1 MAKKVSRAKRKTS
14 GVKRG
19 EPTSAKQTGNKVKKA
34 SASSKASE
42 QLARQPLPASWAI
55 LQRAWGLIW
64 QHRLLFAQLALL
76 YLLVDLVVIRS
87 VTALDVGGL
96 RQSISAGAFLSSF
109 SIFSALLANA
119 ASGSGQQATSSVY
132 HFVLVILVSL
142 MLIWV
147 LRQLYERDASK
158 PAPKF
163 KTVVYQSSTPLVPFL
178 LLLLLLGVQLIP
190 LLIGATIYTIVVG
203 GGIAVTILEQAIFLA
218 VLLLTA
224 WVSVYWVIRTVVAL
238 YIVTLPGMEPMQ
250 AYRSARDL
258 VYKRRLS
265 VFRKIIFLP
274 VVIFVVGGIIV
285 MPVILLF
292 APLAQWLF
300 FVLTSIGLIVI
311 HAYLF
316 TLYRELLPHEQS

>member
-1 MAKKVSRAKRKTS
+1 MANKVSRAKRKTS
-14 GVKRG
+14 SAKRG
-19 EPTSAKQTGNKVKKA
+19 QPAKGKQTSSTVKKA
-34 SASSKASE
+34 AVSNKVSE
-42 QLARQPLPASWAI
+42 STLRPPLPASWTI
-55 LQRAWGLIW
+55 LQRACTLIW
-64 QHRLLFAQLALL
+64 QHRLLFAQLALV

-87 VTALDVGGL
+87 VTAFDVGGL
-96 RQSISAGAFLSSF
+96 RQSVGAGALLSSF

-132 HFVLVILVSL
+132 HFFLVILLSL
-142 MLIWV
+142 MLIWA
-147 LRQLYERDASK
+147 LRQLYERDTAK

-163 KTVVYQSSTPLVPFL
+163 KAVVYQSTTPLVPFL

-203 GGIAVTILEQAIFLA
+203 GGIAVTILEQVIFLA

-224 WVSVYWVIRTVVAL
+224 WVSLYWVIRTVVAL
-238 YIVTLPGMEPMQ
+238 YIVTLPGMQPMQ

-258 VYKRRLS
+258 VQKRRLS
-265 VFRKIIFLP
+265 VFRKIVFLP

-285 MPVILLF
+285 MPIILLF

-300 FVLTSIGLIVI
+300 FVLTAIGLIVI

-316 TLYRELLPHEQS
+316 TLYRELLPHEQN